1 MTAQSGVTG
10 SATAETQGS
19 SSSRLAE
26 EGIVAGVIGA
36 ATIAVWFLI
45 LDTIKG
51 RPFYTPTVLGSVL
64 FRPGGGFPSPGNL
77 PVPFEL
83 VLVYTWIHGL
93 VFCVIGGIAAWL
105 LAVAE
110 RKPDLGFGIVLLF
123 VVFEFGF
130 LVAAMLF
137 AERLLHVLAWQEIL
151 IGNLLAAA
159 TMGFYFWRR
168 HPNLII
174 RP

>member
-1 MTAQSGVTG
+1 MTAQPGVT
-10 SATAETQGS
+10 SRATAEREASGG
-19 SSSRLAE
+19 SRLAQ

-36 ATIAVWFLI
+36 ATIAIWFLL

-64 FRPGGGFPSPGNL
+64 FRPGGGVPAPESL
-77 PVPFEL
+77 PVSFEL
-83 VLVYTWIHGL
+83 VLVYTWVHGL
-93 VFCVIGGIAAWL
+93 VFCVLGGIAAWL

-137 AERLLHVLAWQEIL
+137 AERLLHALAWQEIL
-151 IGNLLAAA
+151 VGNVLAAA
-159 TMGFYFWRR
+159 AMGYYFWRR

>member
-10 SATAETQGS
+10 SATVERQASG
-19 SSSRLAE
+19 SSRLSQ

-36 ATIAVWFLI
+36 ATVAIWFLI
-45 LDTIKG
+45 LDTLKG

-64 FRPGGGFPSPGNL
+64 FRPGGGAPLPESL
-77 PVPFEL
+77 PVSFEL
-83 VLVYTWIHGL
+83 VLVYTWVHGL

-110 RKPDLGFGIVLLF
+110 RKPDLGFGILLLF
-123 VVFEFGF
+123 AVFEFGF
-130 LVAAMLF
+130 LVGAMLF
-137 AERLLHVLAWQEIL
+137 AERLLHVMAWQEIL
-151 IGNLLAAA
+151 VGNLLAAA
-159 TMGFYFWRR
+159 AMGVYFWRR
-168 HPNLII
+168 HPNLTI

>member
-1 MTAQSGVTG
+1 MIAQSGGT
-10 SATAETQGS
+10 S
-19 SSSRLAE
+19 STTVEREASGSSRLAQ

-36 ATIAVWFLI
+36 ATIAIWFLL

-64 FRPGGGFPSPGNL
+64 FRPGAQVLAPESL
-77 PVPFEL
+77 PVSFEL
-83 VLVYTWIHGL
+83 VLVYTWVHGL
-93 VFCVIGGIAAWL
+93 VFCVLGGIAAWL
-105 LAVAE
+105 LALAE

-137 AERLLHVLAWQEIL
+137 AERLLHALAWQEIL
-151 IGNLLAAA
+151 VGNVLAAA
-159 TMGFYFWRR
+159 AMGYYFWRR